1 MPPRLAAPGARD
13 TLLPVSTQ
21 AVFAVGSRRVGDGQ
35 PCFVL
40 AEVASA
46 HAGSCDVA
54 LKMLDAAFK
63 MGADG
68 IKFQLFRADELLVRR
83 HPGRKDFDQ
92 IELTAKEWKKLLKAA
107 KASGL
112 ALLAEC
118 FDRPSLELAAEAGA
132 DAYKVHS
139 TDMENPDLIK
149 AVAGIGTPVLFATG
163 GVSEA
168 AVREAIDLASA
179 VPVALL
185 HGFQTFPT
193 PIEEIRYRD
202 LMAWKERYRVP
213 VGFLDHTDGGSAF
226 ALVAP
231 ALAVAYG
238 ADLVEKHF
246 TLDRSQKG
254 FDYQS
259 SLNPQDFYRMVELL
273 RQAERARGDEASAG
287 ESEGARRYH
296 RMMARSIVAA
306 RLIQR
311 GQPLTADTL
320 AFRRTDPK
328 REPGLPPREAY
339 RLIGR
344 RARRPIQADETIR
357 EEMLE

>member
-1 MPPRLAAPGARD
+1 MRP
-13 TLLPVSTQ
+13 STI
-21 AVFAVGSRRVGDGQ
+21 ALGSRPVGEGA

-46 HAGSCDVA
+46 HGGSADTA

-68 IKFQLFRADELLVRR
+68 IKFQLFRADLLVVHR

-92 IELTAKEWKKLLKAA
+92 IELPAKDWKKVLKAA

-112 ALLAEC
+112 AVLAEA
-118 FDRPSLELAAEAGA
+118 FDRPSLELGAETAC
-132 DAYKVHS
+132 DAYKVHT
-139 TDMENPDLIK
+139 TDMENPEFIR
-149 AVAGIGTPVLFATG
+149 AVGSLGKPILFATG
-163 GVSEA
+163 GVPESAVNEA
-168 AVREAIDLASA
+168 LDLASG
-179 VPVALL
+179 VPIGLL

-193 PIEEIRYRD
+193 PVEEIRFSD
-202 LMAWKERYRVP
+202 LARWRERYRVP

-231 ALAVAYG
+231 ALAASFG

-246 TLDRSQKG
+246 TLDRSEKG

-259 SLNPQDFYRMVELL
+259 SLNPEDFYRMVELL
-273 RQAERARGDEASAG
+273 RQAERAKGD
-287 ESEGARRYH
+287 GAATLSDGAKRYH
-296 RMMARSIVAA
+296 RLMARSIVAA
-306 RLIQR
+306 ALIPR
-311 GQPLTADTL
+311 GEVLTAPML
-320 AFRRTDPK
+320 AFKRTDI
-328 REPGLPPREAY
+328 RFEPGFAPREAH
-339 RLIGR
+339 RVIGR
-344 RARRPIQADETIR
+344 RAARPIQADETLR

>member
-1 MPPRLAAPGARD
+1 MRPASFAIGNRPIGEGA
-13 TLLPVSTQ
+13 
-21 AVFAVGSRRVGDGQ
+21 

-46 HAGSCDVA
+46 HDGSPDKA
-54 LKMLDAAFK
+54 LRMLEAAFK

-68 IKFQLFRADELLVRR
+68 IKFQLFRSELLVVRR

-92 IELTAKEWKKLLKAA
+92 IELHAKEWRRILKDAR
-107 KASGL
+107 ASGL
-112 ALLAEC
+112 AVLVEA

-132 DAYKVHS
+132 DAFKVHT
-139 TDMENPDLIK
+139 TDMENPEFIR
-149 AVAGIGTPVLFATG
+149 AVGGVQKPVLFATG
-163 GVSEA
+163 GVPEDAVGEA
-168 AVREAIDLASA
+168 MDLAGG

-193 PIEEIRYRD
+193 PIEEVRYRD
-202 LMAWKERYRVP
+202 LVRWKQRYHVP

-246 TLDRSQKG
+246 TLDRSEKG
-254 FDYQS
+254 YDYQS
-259 SLNPQDFYRMVELL
+259 SLNPEDFYRMVELL
-273 RQAERARGDEASAG
+273 RQAERARGDGPAAG
-287 ESEGARRYH
+287 SDGAQRYH

-306 RLIQR
+306 ALIPR
-311 GQPLTADTL
+311 GAVLEAEML
-320 AFRRTDPK
+320 SFKRTDV
-328 REPGLPPREAY
+328 RFEPGFTPREAH
-339 RLIGR
+339 RVIGR
-344 RARRPIQADETIR
+344 RAARPIQADETIR
-357 EEMLE
+357 DEMLE

>member
-1 MPPRLAAPGARD
+1 MRPP
-13 TLLPVSTQ
+13 S
-21 AVFAVGSRRVGDGQ
+21 FALGSRTIGDGQ

-46 HAGSCDVA
+46 HGGSAEEA
-54 LKMLDAAFK
+54 LKMLEAAFK

-68 IKFQLFRADELLVRR
+68 IKFQLFRSDLLVVRR

-92 IELTAKEWKKLLKAA
+92 IELSEKEWKKILRAA

-112 ALLAEC
+112 TVLVEP
-118 FDRPSLELAAEAGA
+118 FDLPSLRLAQAEEV

-139 TDMENPDLIK
+139 TDMENPDFIR
-149 AVAGIGTPVLFATG
+149 AVGGVGRPVLFATG
-163 GVSEA
+163 GVPED
-168 AVREAIDLASA
+168 AVREALELAGGG
-179 VPVALL
+179 PVGLL

-193 PIEEIRYRD
+193 PIEEIRFRE
-202 LMAWKERYRVP
+202 LAGWKDRYRVP

-259 SLNPQDFYRMVELL
+259 SLNPEDFYRMVELL
-273 RQAERARGDEASAG
+273 RQAERAQGDGSAAS
-287 ESEGARRYH
+287 SDGARRYH
-296 RMMARSIVAA
+296 RLMGRSIVAGK
-306 RLIQR
+306 LIPR
-311 GQPLTADTL
+311 GEVLTGEML
-320 AFRRTDPK
+320 AFKRTDA
-328 REPGLPPREAY
+328 RFEPGFPPREAH
-339 RLIGR
+339 RVIGR
-344 RARRPIQADETIR
+344 RATRPIQADETIH